1 MKRLMEGNK
10 EKVKRSKAYT
20 SVPSH
25 ETYTFEHI
33 VDGFVKDA
41 KEHLV
46 TYLQRKKDV
55 RSEVKDFM
63 RSPKRVLAK
72 ALRAYDCSLYE
83 LLKELS
89 LKRKLKNEES
99 CTQSVDHDESWARDS
114 VSRRT
119 IRRHSSRSLH

>member
-1 MKRLMEGNK
+1 M
-10 EKVKRSKAYT
+10 RSEAYT

-25 ETYTFEHI
+25 ETYTFEYI

-41 KEHLV
+41 KGHLV
-46 TYLQRKKDV
+46 AYLQRKKDV
-55 RSEVKDFM
+55 RSEVEAFM

-72 ALRAYDCSLYE
+72 ALKMYDCSLYD

-89 LKRKLKNEES
+89 LKRKLRNEES

-114 VSRRT
+114 SSRRKT
-119 IRRHSSRSLH
+119 RRHTSRSLH